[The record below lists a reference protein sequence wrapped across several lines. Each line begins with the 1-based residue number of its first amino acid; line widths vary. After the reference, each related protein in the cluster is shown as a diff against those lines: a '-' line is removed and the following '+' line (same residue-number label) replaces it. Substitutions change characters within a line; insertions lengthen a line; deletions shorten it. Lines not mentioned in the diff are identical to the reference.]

1 MPPAHN
7 LALRTF
13 EDASDLSAE
22 LGQPERADGHLTVVD
37 TSALHARKLQNLLA
51 EAYLEV
57 PPEEKLPLGQ
67 RIAVVVGITSFLWA
81 VIAAGVYA
89 VL

>member
-1 MPPAHN
+1 MPPANN

-13 EDASDLSAE
+13 DDALDLSAGIE
-22 LGQPERADGHLTVVD
+22 QPERADGHLTLVD
-37 TSALHARKLQNLLA
+37 PSALHARQLQNLLA

-57 PPEEKLPLGQ
+57 SPEEKLPVGQ
-67 RIAVVVGITSFLWA
+67 RIAVIVGLTSFLWA

-89 VL
+89 ML